1 MRKRFLK
8 SKKENLKQFHVRN
21 LKVFKG
27 TCNLLAPFVIMGGIV
42 VGGFKVCNG
51 GFPFYRDNIT
61 KYKRYDLEYETDDL
75 INATEGYVRNEWWSD
90 YLPSNFLNICT
101 PWEREEDHYVRYNR
115 NYNVSHDSFFDV
127 YDAIFRKDFEYI
139 EENYEKSEEEKEVS
153 DDFPGLKNDYFLE
166 TELYMLDNNDQL
178 KVPESSTK
186 NVIITIVELV
196 ITLGIGG
203 LIVHLRDYDYFDD
216 LQEIKDDY
224 HSNIKSIEYLE
235 EELDEVKKKILT
247 LTVNRGGDNNG

>member
-1 MRKRFLK
+1 
-8 SKKENLKQFHVRN
+8 
-21 LKVFKG
+21 
-27 TCNLLAPFVIMGGIV
+27 
-42 VGGFKVCNG
+42 
-51 GFPFYRDNIT
+51 
-61 KYKRYDLEYETDDL
+61 
-75 INATEGYVRNEWWSD
+75 
-90 YLPSNFLNICT
+90 
-101 PWEREEDHYVRYNR
+101 
-115 NYNVSHDSFFDV
+115 
-127 YDAIFRKDFEYI
+127 
-139 EENYEKSEEEKEVS
+139 
-153 DDFPGLKNDYFLE
+153 
-166 TELYMLDNNDQL
+166 MLDNNDQL